1 MIIVGLSLH
10 PPKVRWVYDEEG
22 ALSGD
27 YVNPYLTRQRIPFI
41 EGRVT
46 PMFTEMRIEL
56 GVYYSKSASLL
67 LSRSEKASL
76 LGRGLP
82 PHFVRSF
89 IGSSEFI
96 KGKSRYCLWI
106 SNDNLID
113 AEAIPEVKS
122 RIESTR
128 SDRLA
133 TKDSA
138 VNKLAARP
146 HQFREFKGDEFKK
159 VFIPL
164 VSSER
169 REYFPVGLVGKSV
182 IPSNKACYS
191 PGAPTSMLAI
201 LASKLH
207 MVWIRTICGRLRDDL
222 SYSSRMGWN
231 TFPIPKIS
239 PQSECELEDS
249 ASKILIAR
257 ESYWPAT
264 IADMY
269 DPDRMDAEFAH
280 LREAHEHNDELLE
293 RIYIGRRFKND
304 TERLE
309 KFFEMYEAAVKKEA
323 SV

>member
-1 MIIVGLSLH
+1 
-10 PPKVRWVYDEEG
+10 
-22 ALSGD
+22 
-27 YVNPYLTRQRIPFI
+27 
-41 EGRVT
+41 
-46 PMFTEMRIEL
+46 
-56 GVYYSKSASLL
+56 
-67 LSRSEKASL
+67 
-76 LGRGLP
+76 
-82 PHFVRSF
+82 
-89 IGSSEFI
+89 
-96 KGKSRYCLWI
+96 
-106 SNDNLID
+106 
-113 AEAIPEVKS
+113 
-122 RIESTR
+122 
-128 SDRLA
+128 
-133 TKDSA
+133 
-138 VNKLAARP
+138 
-146 HQFREFKGDEFKK
+146 
-159 VFIPL
+159 
-164 VSSER
+164 
-169 REYFPVGLVGKSV
+169 
-182 IPSNKACYS
+182 
-191 PGAPTSMLAI
+191 MLAI

-309 KFFEMYEAAVKKEA
+309 KLFEMYEAAVKKEA